1 MIRRYGTVFR
11 LMLAFIDGAAALAV
25 GWIAIQLR
33 FGTGSI
39 TSALGSAIP
48 GDPTPVI
55 IAYVALWPMVLWT
68 QGLYRLRARWTT
80 RSELVDI
87 VRATVIFAVAILSL
101 LFLFKLPE
109 VSRALL
115 LVIFPLLAA
124 VALATRLFLRG
135 ILLTLRDQGRNTRFM
150 LILGTTQI
158 GQEFADLV
166 DSHHALGLRVIGHL
180 STGTTDQAHLTR
192 PVLGRLEDIEEV
204 LHANV
209 IDEVAICLPFSEWSR
224 IDEIARLCEE
234 EGKIVRIPMHA
245 LERTLASGRVE
256 EFEGVPIFSL
266 LAGPDRALGLLAKR
280 ALDIL
285 GASVAA
291 VVLTPLMLVIAVLIT
306 RDSDGPAVFR
316 QLRVGLHGRSFQV
329 HKFRTMGDD
338 AEERLDE
345 LLDRNEIT
353 GNAFKITDDPRVT
366 RMGRWLR
373 RTSLDELPQLWNVI
387 LGEMSLVGPRPPLPA
402 EVAGYDVWHRRR
414 LSMKPG
420 MTGLWQIR
428 ARNEPDFD
436 RWVETDLEYID
447 RWSFWLDVMIMAQ
460 TIPAMFSRTGR

>member
-1 MIRRYGTVFR
+1 MIRRYGTAFR
-11 LMLAFIDGAAALAV
+11 LMLAVIDAVAAFGV
-25 GWIAIQLR
+25 GWVAIHLR
-33 FGTGSI
+33 FGTASI
-39 TSALGSAIP
+39 TSALGAAIP
-48 GDPTPVI
+48 GDPTAAVV
-55 IAYVALWPMVLWT
+55 AYLTLWPLVLWT
-68 QGLYRLRARWTT
+68 QGLYRLRARWTA

-87 VRATVIFAVAILSL
+87 VRATFMFAVAILSL

-109 VSRALL
+109 VSRGLL

-124 VALATRLFLRG
+124 AALATRLFLRG
-135 ILLTLRDQGRNTRFM
+135 ILLMLRDQGRNTRFM
-150 LILGTTQI
+150 LILGTTPI

-180 STGTTDQAHLTR
+180 ATGPTDQTHLTR

-204 LHANV
+204 MHTNV

-280 ALDIL
+280 ALDIV